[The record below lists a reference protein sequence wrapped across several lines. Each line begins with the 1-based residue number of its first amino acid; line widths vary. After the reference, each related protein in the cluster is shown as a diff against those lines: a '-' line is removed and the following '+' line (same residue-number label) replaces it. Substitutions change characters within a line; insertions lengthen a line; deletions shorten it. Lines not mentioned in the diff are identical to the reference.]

1 MASIAQ
7 PPVELP
13 PRGTTRDVLTD
24 IVNACAAKGFHDSLY
39 LACLAAKHLPVG
51 ARVVA
56 TYRRE
61 GGVVWRHFLVRFYKR
76 HYDLRAMCLEKLGKA
91 VEYHLVEYPQRGERR
106 GDVGP
111 EDGDFSTVGFKLALF
126 EKALYCP
133 QQVLLELGQHVPQYS
148 WLATWE
154 VPSRAKSWPKS
165 VVDSEGF
172 LEGGGLGEEIWRSGA
187 SSNAPGWWLE
197 GKMLERKMRAV
208 ADSQASRWP
217 VASDQEEVE
226 A

>member
-1 MASIAQ
+1 MAGVAQ

-39 LACLAAKHLPVG
+39 LACLAAKHLHVG

-111 EDGDFSTVGFKLALF
+111 EDGDFSTIGFKLALF

-172 LEGGGLGEEIWRSGA
+172 LEGGVWERKSGA
-187 SSNAPGWWLE
+187 AAPPAMRLDGGWRARCWKGRCGQLPTRKQVGGLSPRT
-197 GKMLERKMRAV
+197 GKR
-208 ADSQASRWP
+208 
-217 VASDQEEVE
+217 
-226 A
+226 